1 MIEKTNPISIKIIKE
16 NKIKNDS
23 KYIPDPYKKVASSM
37 ETQFLNFMISKMK
50 KTIDQEKP
58 ESSALEYYNGLINK
72 ERSNIMAENNGGLGI
87 QKLILNQIYP
97 SHLRNKASYEY
108 FMKQLK
114 PNLNKQQIQKYSS
127 NTDRNQ
133 TIKKANLSEKESNH
147 E

>member
-1 MIEKTNPISIKIIKE
+1 
-16 NKIKNDS
+16 
-23 KYIPDPYKKVASSM
+23 M

-72 ERSNIMAENNGGLGI
+72 ERSNIMAKNNGGLGI

-108 FMKQLK
+108 FMKQLQ
-114 PNLNKQQIQKYSS
+114 PN
-127 NTDRNQ
+127 
-133 TIKKANLSEKESNH
+133 IKKQAIKKYESNQDM
-147 E
+147 EKLINKKNIASKDYKNE